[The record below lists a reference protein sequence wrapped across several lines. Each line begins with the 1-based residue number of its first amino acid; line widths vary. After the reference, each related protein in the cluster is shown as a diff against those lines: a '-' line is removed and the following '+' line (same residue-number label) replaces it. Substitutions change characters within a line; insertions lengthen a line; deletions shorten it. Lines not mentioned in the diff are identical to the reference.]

1 MEKQNNVK
9 KCFQK
14 SINEKS
20 KNQFLAAFGENIRE
34 LRLKRNMNQCELAL
48 KCHTNIRK
56 IGRTERGEY
65 DFKVSSLII
74 LAKGLD
80 LEVYELLKFQFP
92 DKLYERIR
100 KEDSE

>member
-9 KCFQK
+9 KCIK
-14 SINEKS
+14 RSTNEKS
-20 KNQFLAAFGENIRE
+20 KNQFLAAFGENIKE
-34 LRLKRNMNQCELAL
+34 LRLKRNMNQSEFAL
-48 KCHTNIRK
+48 KCHTNTRK

-65 DFKVSSLII
+65 DFKVSSLIV

-80 LEVYELLKFQFP
+80 MEVSELLKFQFS
-92 DKLYERIR
+92 DKFYEIIR